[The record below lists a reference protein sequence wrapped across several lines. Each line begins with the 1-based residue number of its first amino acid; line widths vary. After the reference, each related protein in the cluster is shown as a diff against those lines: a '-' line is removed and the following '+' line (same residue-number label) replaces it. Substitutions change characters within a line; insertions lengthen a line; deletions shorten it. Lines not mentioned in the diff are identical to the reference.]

1 MIGLGAAH
9 IAPLAA
15 LRESDYLEAAM
26 ATPPTPGESVAFEVV
41 REAWSAVRLIDDHG
55 TEIELKPVIIDVRR
69 TDQRDENGRP
79 VYRLT
84 AAVVA
89 RVPASVS
96 NEGDE

>member
-1 MIGLGAAH
+1 MIAADAAH

-15 LRESDYLEAAM
+15 PEESDYSEAAM
-26 ATPPTPGESVAFEVV
+26 AAPPTPGESVAFEVV
-41 REAWSAVRLIDDHG
+41 REAWSAVRLVDDHG

-69 TDQRDENGRP
+69 TDQRDEDGRP

-89 RVPASVS
+89 RVAAGAAK
-96 NEGDE
+96 EGDE